1 MPAYSV
7 PQVRN
12 PGTWKSADLRFINSA
27 LDGLAARI
35 CESGK
40 GNRAAAHRYVA

>member
-1 MPAYSV
+1 MLVPAHSV

-12 PGTWKSADLRFINSA
+12 LGTWKSADLRFINSA

-40 GNRAAAHRYVA
+40 GERVAADR